1 MIKIPTANRLDK
13 VEAIWCWSTGCFS
26 LAWFVF
32 ENKSKKAVL
41 SQENRAMS
49 LEISTRIEAYSA
61 STDWQIDG

>member
-41 SQENRAMS
+41 SQGESRDVA
-49 LEISTRIEAYSA
+49 
-61 STDWQIDG
+61 